1 MKKTIILT
9 GATGVVGRSLKGFLR
24 KKKLNLVLLDRSKL
38 KNSKEILN
46 RKLNPNKKNFLIHL
60 AGKDDHN
67 SNSSSQMTKTNS
79 KLDKQIIK
87 ITKKFKISL
96 IIFSS
101 SNRVYEGL
109 NSKTLSEKSRTI
121 PATEYGI
128 SKLKSE
134 QKFQKLNSK
143 LVILRLPSVL
153 SKFSK
158 KGLIYFIFKKMVK
171 NKDIKI
177 FNPLSLYNNVIL
189 QSDFNKAVYYLINTN
204 KTLPKKKIINLN
216 SEKPI
221 RFIDLINFML
231 KKIRSNSRI
240 FINNN
245 SIISKVYSN
254 KTQRKLFDF
263 KIKSVKY
270 SINSYLNDL

>member
-1 MKKTIILT
+1 M
-9 GATGVVGRSLKGFLR
+9 
-24 KKKLNLVLLDRSKL
+24 
-38 KNSKEILN
+38 
-46 RKLNPNKKNFLIHL
+46 
-60 AGKDDHN
+60 
-67 SNSSSQMTKTNS
+67 
-79 KLDKQIIK
+79 
-87 ITKKFKISL
+87 
-96 IIFSS
+96 
-101 SNRVYEGL
+101 
-109 NSKTLSEKSRTI
+109 
-121 PATEYGI
+121 
-128 SKLKSE
+128 
-134 QKFQKLNSK
+134 
-143 LVILRLPSVL
+143 
-153 SKFSK
+153 
-158 KGLIYFIFKKMVK
+158 
-171 NKDIKI
+171 
-177 FNPLSLYNNVIL
+177 
-189 QSDFNKAVYYLINTN
+189 INTN